1 MKLSKDLASQITK
14 LESFQTFFS
23 EALDKKLQY
32 AELDEL
38 ARFVFGGLD
47 RAIEAFIEEEDLDFL
62 LDKSLQRNR

>member
-1 MKLSKDLASQITK
+1 MKLSKNLANQITQ

-38 ARFVFGGLD
+38 ARFVFGSLD
-47 RAIEAFIEEEDLDFL
+47 RAIEAFIEEEKLDFL
-62 LDKSLQRNR
+62 LDKSL